1 MAMPLDGIRI
11 IDWTIWQQ
19 GSVCSAML
27 GDMGADV
34 IKIEQA
40 GTGDPGRWLLAAGGH
55 DTSDKPNWYFE
66 ANNRNKRSI
75 TLDLKKPEAVEV
87 VFALVAKSDVFVQNF
102 RKGVAE
108 RLGIDYE
115 ALRAVNSK
123 LIYASATGY
132 GKEGAESGE
141 PSFDHLG
148 LARSGIMN
156 AAGEPGMPP
165 LGIAGGIADQMGAIM
180 LAYGVM
186 TALVAR
192 ERHGIGQEVNASHLG
207 SMTFLQGL
215 SVSMKLMAGVAMPRS
230 FRHRAYNPLWN
241 HYRCKDDRWLAFAM
255 LQPDRYWVDFVR
267 IIGRPDLAEDPRFD
281 NMTNRSQ
288 NSEACVALLD
298 EIFASQPRHDWLERI
313 RSDGADLI
321 YTIVN
326 SVDDLPSD
334 PQVEAN
340 GYVTEV
346 EHPQHGPI
354 GMVGL
359 PVALSETPGSI
370 RRVAPELGQHTEE
383 ILLDVLGWD
392 WDRIG
397 ELREKKAI

>member
-1 MAMPLDGIRI
+1 MPLPLEGILVL
-11 IDWTIWQQ
+11 DWTIWQQ
-19 GSVCSAML
+19 GPVCSAML

-75 TLDLKKPEAVEV
+75 TLDLKKSEGVEV
-87 VFALVAKSDVFVQNF
+87 VLALAAKSDVFVQNF
-102 RKGVAE
+102 RKGVAG

-123 LIYASATGY
+123 IIYASATGY
-132 GKEGAESGE
+132 GKEGPESGE

-156 AAGEPGMPP
+156 AAGEPDMPP

-215 SVSMKLMAGVAMPRS
+215 SVSMKLMAGIAMPRS
-230 FRHRAYNPLWN
+230 FRHMAYNPLWN

-255 LQPDRYWVDFVR
+255 LQPDRYWLDFTR
-267 IIGRPDLAEDPRFD
+267 IIGRPELAEDPRFD
-281 NMTNRSQ
+281 NMANRSH

-298 EIFASQPRHDWLERI
+298 EIFASRLRDEWLERI

-334 PQVEAN
+334 PQVRAN
-340 GYVTEV
+340 AYVTEV

-383 ILLDVLGWD
+383 ILVEVLGWD

-397 ELREKKAI
+397 ELREKKVI